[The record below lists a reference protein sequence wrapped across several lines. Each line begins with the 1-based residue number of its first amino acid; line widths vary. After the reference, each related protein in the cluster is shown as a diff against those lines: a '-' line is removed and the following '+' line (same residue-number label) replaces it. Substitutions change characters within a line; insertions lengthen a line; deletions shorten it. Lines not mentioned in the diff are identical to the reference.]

1 VHGLA
6 KLLSTS
12 KLQQNIASYFLSFFV
27 LLFVCV
33 LDMVGGVKGTECRT
47 FFCNLPYYFS
57 IPVLSIPVS
66 RAINAVRFWQDSVT
80 PELILNF
87 ISNA

>member
-1 VHGLA
+1 MRGLA
-6 KLLSTS
+6 KLLSTG
-12 KLQQNIASYFLSFFV
+12 KLQQNLVSYFLSFFV

-33 LDMVGGVKGTECRT
+33 LDMVGGVKGTECKT
-47 FFCNLPYYFS
+47 FSCNLPYYCG
-57 IPVLSIPVS
+57 IPVLSISGS

-87 ISNA
+87 ISDA